1 MASRI
6 WLPWATGTW
15 RPDLAHRQA
24 GAGQPVLAA
33 AWQPV
38 GCPPRLPSALITHLS
53 FWLLRALLII
63 TTLCFFSRGIIKD
76 FVFHHLLFER
86 KIQALDNY
94 TWVLTFSPPGHGQ
107 TNLKFSLSCRSSGQI
122 TKHSKIYS
130 KVLLLLEHLS
140 SCLFFPKCLL
150 KRSNR
155 YFFLVLEENY
165 L

>member
-1 MASRI
+1 MTALGHWHLKARPCPPAGGSR
-6 WLPWATGTW
+6 A
-15 RPDLAHRQA
+15 ACSSSH
-24 GAGQPVLAA
+24 LAA
-33 AWQPV
+33 S
-38 GCPPRLPSALITHLS
+38 RLPSQAALCTHHTSFFLTSTGITYCYYFVL
-53 FWLLRALLII
+53 
-63 TTLCFFSRGIIKD
+63 FSRGIIKD